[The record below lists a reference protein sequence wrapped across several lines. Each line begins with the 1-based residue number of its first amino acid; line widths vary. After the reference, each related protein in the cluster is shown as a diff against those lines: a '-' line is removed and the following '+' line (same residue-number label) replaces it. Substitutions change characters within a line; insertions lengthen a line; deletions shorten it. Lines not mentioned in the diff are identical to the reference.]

1 MRGGFKSAS
10 SCCEISVLRHQVA
23 VGASAPTRAI
33 SSNVVTMT
41 RISKRTTVERREEKI
56 EKRKTQSQT
65 RRRVLQASAC
75 QEERA
80 CLVVATAGVCFFQNC
95 TCNRALRNADAFSR
109 HVFYYLIL
117 VSFFQFLNPSNPS
130 NPSSSFVQA
139 IEVIERCQ
147 PACSLFRNRKSS
159 FMQCRI
165 VFCYLIPV
173 HSFLILENLF
183 FLSKL
188 LESSFGNYFAIYLYI
203 KHCEWDY
210 F

>member
-10 SCCEISVLRHQVA
+10 SCCEISVLGHQVA

-130 NPSSSFVQA
+130 NPFSSFVQA

-188 LESSFGNYFAIYLYI
+188 
-203 KHCEWDY
+203 
-210 F
+210 